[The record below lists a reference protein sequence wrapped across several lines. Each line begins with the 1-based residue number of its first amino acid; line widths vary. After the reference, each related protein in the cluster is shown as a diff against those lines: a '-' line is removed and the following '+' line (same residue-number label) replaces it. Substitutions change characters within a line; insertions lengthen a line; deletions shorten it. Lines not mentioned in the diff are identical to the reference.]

1 MEFFESFAAVPALVL
16 IVYLAAEGLK
26 LIKDGMFKK
35 YIPVFCGA
43 LGGILGVV
51 LPSSILLL
59 EQYVPLRKAI
69 REMSELHIVA
79 RLGNYVFEDAL
90 TDVSFVIIKKK
101 ESSSFIPQT
110 IWCRNKL
117 YGSTTRKRL

>member
-51 LPSSILLL
+51 AYILMP
-59 EQYVPLRKAI
+59 EFIMADNYFTAI
-69 REMSELHIVA
+69 AVGIVSGFSA
-79 RLGNYVFEDAL
+79 TGINQIYKQL
-90 TDVSFVIIKKK
+90 TKGDK
-101 ESSSFIPQT
+101 
-110 IWCRNKL
+110 
-117 YGSTTRKRL
+117 